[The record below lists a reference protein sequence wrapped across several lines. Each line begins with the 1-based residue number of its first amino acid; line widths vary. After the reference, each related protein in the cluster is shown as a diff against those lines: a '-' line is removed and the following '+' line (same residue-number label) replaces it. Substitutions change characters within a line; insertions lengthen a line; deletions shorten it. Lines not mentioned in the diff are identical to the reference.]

1 MKKSKVMLFGAMA
14 LTAGLALAACGSSQ
28 SSNADKTYS
37 YIFVSNPDTLDYITS
52 TRDSTS
58 SITTNLVDGLLEND
72 QYGNLIPSMA
82 ESWTVSKDGLTYTYK
97 IRQGAK
103 WYTSEGEEYAD
114 VTAHDFVT
122 GLKYA
127 ADKKAEN
134 LYLVQDS
141 IKGLADYVE
150 GKSSDFAT
158 VGVKAV
164 DDYTLQYTLNQPET
178 YWNSKTTASI
188 LSPVN
193 EAFLKSQGD
202 DFGSVTPS
210 SILSNGPYLFKS
222 FTSKSLIEFDKNP
235 NYWDKDNV
243 KIEKVKLSFFD
254 GSDQDSITRGFL
266 EGNYTDG
273 RIFPT
278 SSVFAELKKGNE
290 DKITYTPQN
299 SVTFYYLF
307 NVNRQSYKQT
317 MKQSDKEKT
326 DSRAAMQNKDF
337 RQAINFAFDR
347 HAYAAQTNGEDGA
360 DRILRNTITPSN
372 FVQVG
377 DKNFGDI
384 VNEKI
389 VNYGKDWANIN
400 LNDGKQAFLNPDKAK
415 EKFAKA
421 KESLQAQGVTFP
433 IHLDMPVDQT
443 AKLDVQQ
450 AGSFKQTVE
459 ETLGKENVVID
470 VIQLSPDEKDQATY
484 FADTAEQKDYDI
496 DISGWGGDYSDPK
509 TYLAILDPE
518 TGSQLKN
525 MGLSEGKDKEV
536 KDKIGLADYKKLL
549 DQADAE
555 ITDTQAR
562 YEKYAEAQ
570 AWLTDSALFLPVQ
583 SGGANPIFRKTVPFT
598 GPFSFVG
605 NKGNADNYKYVE
617 LQKEPVTAKQY
628 QELYEKWLKE
638 KAESNKKAQ
647 EDLAN
652 HIQ

>member
-222 FTSKSLIEFDKNP
+222 FTSKSLIELDKNP

-254 GSDQDSITRGFL
+254 GSDQDSIARGFL
-266 EGNYTDG
+266 DGNYTDG

-400 LNDGKQAFLNPDKAK
+400 LNDGKQAFLNPEKAK

-509 TYLAILDPE
+509 TYLAILDPD

-536 KDKIGLADYKKLL
+536 KNKIGLSDYKKLL

-570 AWLTDSALFLPVQ
+570 AWMIDNSLIMSAMS
-583 SGGANPIFRKTVPFT
+583 SGGTASVTKVTPFT
-598 GPFSFVG
+598 RGYSLVG
-605 NKGNADNYKYVE
+605 IKGDGNNYKYMK
-617 LQKEPVTAKQY
+617 LQKDTVTTKQFEEAKTKWE
-628 QELYEKWLKE
+628 QESKKAIE
-638 KAESNKKAQ
+638 KAQKEA
-647 EDLAN
+647 EN
-652 HIQ
+652 HVK

>member
-28 SSNADKTYS
+28 SSNTDKTYS
-37 YIFVSNPDTLDYITS
+37 YIFVNNPDTLDYITS

-58 SITTNLVDGLLEND
+58 SITTNLIDGLLEND

-82 ESWTVSKDGLTYTYK
+82 ESWMVSKDGLTYTYK

-360 DRILRNTITPSN
+360 DRILRNTVTPSN

-415 EKFAKA
+415 EKLAKA

-459 ETLGKENVVID
+459 ATLGKENVVID

-605 NKGNADNYKYVE
+605 HKGNADNYKYVE

>member
-28 SSNADKTYS
+28 SSNAEKTYS
-37 YIFVSNPDTLDYITS
+37 YVFTSNPDTLDYITS
-52 TRDSTS
+52 TRGSTS
-58 SITTNLVDGLLEND
+58 SITTNLIDGLLEND
-72 QYGNLIPSMA
+72 KYGNLIPSMA

-150 GKSSDFAT
+150 GKTSDFET

-164 DDYTLQYTLNQPET
+164 DDYTLQYTLNKPES
-178 YWNSKTTASI
+178 YWNSKTTGGI

-193 EAFLKSQGD
+193 EAFLKSKGD

-222 FTSKSLIEFDKNP
+222 FTSKSLIEFEKNP

-243 KIEKVKLSFFD
+243 KIEKVKLSFYD
-254 GSDQDSITRGFL
+254 GSDQDSLARAFL

-273 RIFPT
+273 RSFPT
-278 SSVFAELKKGNE
+278 SSVFDQLKKGNE

-299 SVTFYYLF
+299 AVTFYYLF
-307 NVNRQSYKQT
+307 NVNRQSYNQT
-317 MKQSDKEKT
+317 MKQTDKEKT
-326 DSRAAMQNKDF
+326 DSRLAMQNKDF

-360 DRILRNTITPSN
+360 DRILRNTVTPSN
-372 FVQVG
+372 FVQIG
-377 DKNFGDI
+377 GKNFGDA

-389 VNYGKDWANIN
+389 VNYGTEWSNIN
-400 LNDGKQAFLNPDKAK
+400 LNDAQPAFLNADKAK
-415 EKFAKA
+415 AEFAKA
-421 KESLQAQGVTFP
+421 KESLQAEGVTFP
-433 IHLDMPVDQT
+433 IHLDMLVDQT

-450 AGSFKQTVE
+450 ASSFKQTVE
-459 ETLGKENVVID
+459 ETLGSDNIVID
-470 VIQLSPDEKDQATY
+470 VIQLSPDEKDNATF

-496 DISGWGGDYSDPK
+496 DISGWSGDYSDPK
-509 TYLAILDPE
+509 TYLDLLDPE
-518 TGSQLKN
+518 SGSQLKN
-525 MGLSEGKDKEV
+525 LGLTPGKDNDVKE
-536 KDKIGLADYKKLL
+536 KIDLSTYKKLL
-549 DQADAE
+549 DVAE
-555 ITDTQAR
+555 NEVENTQAR
-562 YEKYAEAQ
+562 YEKFAEVQ

-598 GPFSFVG
+598 GAFSFVG
-605 NKGNADNYKYVE
+605 HKGDADNYKYVE
-617 LQKEPVTAKQY
+617 LQKDPVTAKQY
-628 QELYEKWLKE
+628 QELYEKWQKE
-638 KAESNKKAQ
+638 KADSNKKAQ
-647 EDLAN
+647 EDLAK
-652 HIQ
+652 HVE

>member
-1 MKKSKVMLFGAMA
+1 MKKSKALLLGAGILSASFLMV
-14 LTAGLALAACGSSQ
+14 ACSSAQ
-28 SSNADKTYS
+28 SNTDKTYS
-37 YIFVSNPDTLDYITS
+37 YVFASNPDTLDYITS
-52 TRDSTS
+52 TRGSTS
-58 SITTNLVDGLLEND
+58 SITTNLIDGLLEND
-72 QYGNLIPSMA
+72 KYGNLVPSMA

-103 WYTSEGEEYAD
+103 WYTSEGEEYAE

-134 LYLVQDS
+134 LYLVRDS

-150 GKSSDFAT
+150 GKTSDFET

-164 DDYTLQYTLNQPET
+164 DDYTLQYTLNKPES
-178 YWNSKTTASI
+178 YWNSKTTGGI

-193 EAFLKSQGD
+193 EAFLKSKGD

-222 FTSKSLIEFDKNP
+222 FTSKSLIEFEKNP

-243 KIEKVKLSFFD
+243 KIEKVKLSFYD
-254 GSDQDSITRGFL
+254 GSDQDSLARGFL

-278 SSVFAELKKGNE
+278 SSVFDQLKKGNE
-290 DKITYTPQN
+290 DKITYTPQDA
-299 SVTFYYLF
+299 VTFYYLF
-307 NVNRQSYKQT
+307 NVNRQSYNQT
-317 MKQSDKEKT
+317 MKQTDKEKA

-360 DRILRNTITPSN
+360 DRILRNIVTPSN
-372 FVQVG
+372 FVQIG
-377 DKNFGDI
+377 GKNFGDA

-389 VNYGKDWANIN
+389 VNYGSEWANVN
-400 LNDGKQAFLNPDKAK
+400 LNDAQPAFLNADKAK
-415 EKFAKA
+415 AEFAKA
-421 KESLQAQGVTFP
+421 KESLQAEGVTFP

-450 AGSFKQTVE
+450 ASSFKQTVE
-459 ETLGKENVVID
+459 ETLGSDNIVID
-470 VIQLSPDEKDQATY
+470 VIQLSPDEKDNATF

-496 DISGWGGDYSDPK
+496 DISGWSGDYSDPK
-509 TYLAILDPE
+509 TYLDLLDPDS
-518 TGSQLKN
+518 GSQLKN
-525 MGLSEGKDKEV
+525 LGLTPGKDNDVKE
-536 KDKIGLADYKKLL
+536 KIGLSTYKKLL
-549 DQADAE
+549 DEADKE
-555 ITDTQAR
+555 VENTQVR
-562 YEKYAEAQ
+562 YEKFAEVQ

-598 GPFSFVG
+598 GAFSFVG
-605 NKGNADNYKYVE
+605 HKGDADNYKYVE
-617 LQKEPVTAKQY
+617 LQKDPVTAKQY
-628 QELYEKWLKE
+628 QELYEKWQKE

>member
-1 MKKSKVMLFGAMA
+1 MKKSKALLLGAGILSASFLM
-14 LTAGLALAACGSSQ
+14 AACSSAQ
-28 SSNADKTYS
+28 SNTDKTYS
-37 YIFVSNPDTLDYITS
+37 YVFASNPDTLDYITS
-52 TRDSTS
+52 TRGSTS
-58 SITTNLVDGLLEND
+58 SITTNLIDGLLEND
-72 QYGNLIPSMA
+72 KYGNLVPSMA
-82 ESWTVSKDGLTYTYK
+82 ESWKVSNDGLTYTYK

-103 WYTSEGEEYAD
+103 WYTSEGEEYAE

-134 LYLVQDS
+134 LYLVRDS

-150 GKSSDFAT
+150 GKTSDFET

-164 DDYTLQYTLNQPET
+164 DDYTLQYTLNKPES
-178 YWNSKTTASI
+178 YWNSKTTGGI

-193 EAFLKSQGD
+193 EAFLKSKGD

-222 FTSKSLIEFDKNP
+222 FTSKSLIEFEKNP

-243 KIEKVKLSFFD
+243 KIEKVKLSFYD
-254 GSDQDSITRGFL
+254 GSDQDSLARGFL

-278 SSVFAELKKGNE
+278 SSVFDQLKKGNE

-299 SVTFYYLF
+299 AVTFYYLF
-307 NVNRQSYKQT
+307 NVNRQSYNQT
-317 MKQSDKEKT
+317 MKQTDKEKT
-326 DSRAAMQNKDF
+326 NSRAAMQNKDF

-360 DRILRNTITPSN
+360 DRILRNIVTPSN
-372 FVQVG
+372 FVQIG
-377 DKNFGDI
+377 GKNFGDA

-389 VNYGKDWANIN
+389 VNYGSEWANVN
-400 LNDGKQAFLNPDKAK
+400 LNDAQPAFLNADKAK
-415 EKFAKA
+415 AEFAKA
-421 KESLQAQGVTFP
+421 KESLQAEGVTFP

-450 AGSFKQTVE
+450 ASSFKQTVE
-459 ETLGKENVVID
+459 ETLGSDNIVID
-470 VIQLSPDEKDQATY
+470 VIQLSPDEKDNATF

-496 DISGWGGDYSDPK
+496 DISGWSGDYSDPK
-509 TYLAILDPE
+509 TYLDLLDPDS
-518 TGSQLKN
+518 GSQLKN
-525 MGLSEGKDKEV
+525 LGLTPGKDNDVKE
-536 KDKIGLADYKKLL
+536 KIGLSTYKKLL
-549 DQADAE
+549 DAADNE
-555 ITDTQAR
+555 VENTQTR
-562 YEKYAEAQ
+562 YEKFAEVQ

-598 GPFSFVG
+598 GAFSFVG
-605 NKGNADNYKYVE
+605 HKGDADNYKYVE
-617 LQKEPVTAKQY
+617 LQKDPVTAKQY
-628 QELYEKWLKE
+628 QELYEKWQKE
-638 KAESNKKAQ
+638 KTESNKKAQ

>member
-1 MKKSKVMLFGAMA
+1 MKKSQALLLGAGILSASFLM
-14 LTAGLALAACGSSQ
+14 AACGSTQ
-28 SSNADKTYS
+28 SNAADKTYS
-37 YIFVSNPDTLDYITS
+37 YVFASNPDTLDYITS
-52 TRDSTS
+52 TRGSTS
-58 SITTNLVDGLLEND
+58 SITTNLIDGLLEND
-72 QYGNLIPSMA
+72 KYGNLVPSMA

-103 WYTSEGEEYAD
+103 WYTSEGEEYAE

-150 GKSSDFAT
+150 GKTSDFET

-164 DDYTLQYTLNQPET
+164 DDYTLQYTLNKPES
-178 YWNSKTTASI
+178 YWNSKTTGGI

-193 EAFLKSQGD
+193 EAFLKSKGD

-222 FTSKSLIEFDKNP
+222 FTSKSLIEFEKNP

-243 KIEKVKLSFFD
+243 KIEKVKLSFYD
-254 GSDQDSITRGFL
+254 GSDQDSLARGFL

-278 SSVFAELKKGNE
+278 SSVFDQLKKGNE
-290 DKITYTPQN
+290 DKITYTPQDA
-299 SVTFYYLF
+299 VTFYYLF
-307 NVNRQSYKQT
+307 NVNRQSYNQT
-317 MKQSDKEKT
+317 MKQTDKEKT

-360 DRILRNTITPSN
+360 DRILRNTVTPSN
-372 FVQVG
+372 FVQIG
-377 DKNFGDI
+377 GKNFGDA

-389 VNYGKDWANIN
+389 VNYGSEWANVN
-400 LNDGKQAFLNPDKAK
+400 LNDAQPAFLNADKAK
-415 EKFAKA
+415 AEFAKA
-421 KESLQAQGVTFP
+421 KESLQAEGVTFP

-450 AGSFKQTVE
+450 ASSFKQTVE
-459 ETLGKENVVID
+459 ETLGSDNIVID
-470 VIQLSPDEKDQATY
+470 VIQLSPDEKDNATF

-496 DISGWGGDYSDPK
+496 DISGWSGDYSDPK
-509 TYLAILDPE
+509 TYLDLLDPE
-518 TGSQLKN
+518 SGSQLKN
-525 MGLSEGKDKEV
+525 LGLTPGKDNDVKE
-536 KDKIGLADYKKLL
+536 KIDLSTYKKLL
-549 DQADAE
+549 DAAE
-555 ITDTQAR
+555 NEVENTQAR
-562 YEKYAEAQ
+562 YEKFAEVQ

-598 GPFSFVG
+598 GAFSFVG
-605 NKGNADNYKYVE
+605 HKGDVDNYKYVE
-617 LQKEPVTAKQY
+617 LQKEPVTVKQY
-628 QELYEKWLKE
+628 QELYEKWQKE
-638 KAESNKKAQ
+638 KADSNKKAQ